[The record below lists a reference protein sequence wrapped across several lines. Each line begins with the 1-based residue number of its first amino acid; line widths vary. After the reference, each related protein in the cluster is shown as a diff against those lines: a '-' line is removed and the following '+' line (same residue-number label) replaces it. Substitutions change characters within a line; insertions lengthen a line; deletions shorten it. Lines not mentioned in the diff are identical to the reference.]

1 MIRRGLRTAGAP
13 VRALEIGLIR
23 LYRATL
29 SGWLGGQC
37 RFYPTCSHYAEDAIR
52 ETTAELSRM
61 NDLLAVVTA
70 PPIESAR
77 IHRVEVLLPQPRVTR
92 ILSLPYESY
101 RACPRA
107 RPLPRSNAVALG
119 RSHTGPSCAP
129 AFASGWRTR
138 HEADVFRDDLT
149 IDVDAF
155 RC

>member
-1 MIRRGLRTAGAP
+1 MAQKVPFI
-13 VRALEIGLIR
+13 
-23 LYRATL
+23 
-29 SGWLGGQC
+29 
-37 RFYPTCSHYAEDAIR
+37 
-52 ETTAELSRM
+52 
-61 NDLLAVVTA
+61 VTA
-70 PPIESAR
+70 LGKDVDPFMLHIYAAMAEKERRLISQRTREALAAAKAR
-77 IHRVEVLLPQPRVTR
+77 GKKLGSSGKKLAAENAAAAAAVTR

-107 RPLPRSNAVALG
+107 RPLPRSNAVALA